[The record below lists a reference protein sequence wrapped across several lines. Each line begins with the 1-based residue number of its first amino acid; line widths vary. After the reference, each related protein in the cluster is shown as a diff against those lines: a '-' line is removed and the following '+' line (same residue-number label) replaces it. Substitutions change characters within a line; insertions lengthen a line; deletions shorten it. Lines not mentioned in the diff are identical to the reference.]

1 MALGTI
7 LVVEDDEAIRRGLT
21 DALSF
26 AGYAVREA
34 ADGRAGLD
42 AALADGIDLVMLDV
56 LMPRM
61 DGMEVLVEIRTARPS
76 MPVIMLTARGEEPDR
91 IAGLKAGADDYIVKP
106 FSLDEVIARV
116 EAVLRRTPERPV
128 GVERLTI
135 AGREVDFAR
144 REVLRPDGTR
154 VTLTQREAE
163 CLAYLSANRG
173 RAVGRDELLSRVW
186 GVDPRGVSTRT
197 VDMAMARLREHLQD
211 DSARSRVVV
220 TVRGVGYMLATDEGA
235 T

>member
-7 LVVEDDEAIRRGLT
+7 LVVEDDEAIRRGLS

-26 AGYAVREA
+26 AGYDVREA
-34 ADGRAGLD
+34 ADGRVGLD
-42 AALADGIDLVMLDV
+42 AAMADGVDLVMLDV

-61 DGMEVLVEIRTARPS
+61 DGMEVLAGIRTARPS

-91 IAGLKAGADDYIVKP
+91 IAGLKAGADDYIIKP

-128 GVERLTI
+128 GVERLSI

-144 REVLRPDGTR
+144 REVCRPDGTR
-154 VTLTQREAE
+154 VALTQREAE
-163 CLAYLSANRG
+163 CLSYLAGNRG

-211 DSARSRVVV
+211 DSANPRVVV
-220 TVRGVGYMLATDEGA
+220 TVRGVGYMLATEGPS
-235 T
+235 